1 LVEQLRQQVAP
12 FAQATRELLETRP
25 MQVAQEQHGDE
36 CDRRQ
41 PARVLEAP
49 RPVDV
54 QKVLVNIETE

>member
-1 LVEQLRQQVAP
+1 
-12 FAQATRELLETRP
+12 

-36 CDRRQ
+36 RDRRQ